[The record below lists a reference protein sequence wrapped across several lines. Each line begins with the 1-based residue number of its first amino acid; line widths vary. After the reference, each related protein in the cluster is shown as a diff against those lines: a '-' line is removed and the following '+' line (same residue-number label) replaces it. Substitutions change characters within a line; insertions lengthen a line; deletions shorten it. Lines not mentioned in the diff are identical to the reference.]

1 MDVAII
7 GAGNV
12 GSALA
17 GALVRAGHA
26 VTITST
32 TPDESRSIAEQTG
45 ARFVPSNAEAA
56 AAGEVIILAVYYPSV
71 DAVLADLGG
80 GALDGKIVVDVTNPI
95 SPDYS
100 GLAVEGTSAAEEI
113 QARVPGARLVKAF
126 NTVFASRQAEP
137 EVDGVPVDGFV
148 AADDDDAKAKVLE
161 LVGAVGLRPI
171 DAGPLRLARVLEA
184 MGFLHISLQLRYD
197 GTWQSAWRLV
207 GPVPGV

>member
-17 GALVRAGHA
+17 GALVRAGHT

-32 TPDESRSIAEQTG
+32 TPDEARGVADRTG
-45 ARFVPSNAEAA
+45 ARFVPTNAEAA
-56 AAGEVIILAVYYPSV
+56 ASGEVVILAVYYPSV
-71 DAVLADLGG
+71 DAVLADLAGG
-80 GALDGKIVVDVTNPI
+80 ELDGKVVVDVTNPVR
-95 SPDYS
+95 PDSS

-113 QARVPGARLVKAF
+113 QARIPAAKVAKAF

-137 EVDGVPVDGFV
+137 EVDGVPVDGYV
-148 AADDDDAKAKVLE
+148 AADDEDAKAKVLE

-171 DAGPLRLARVLEA
+171 DVGPLRLARALEA
-184 MGFLHISLQLRYD
+184 MGFLHISLQLRND
-197 GTWQSAWRLV
+197 GTWQSAWKLV